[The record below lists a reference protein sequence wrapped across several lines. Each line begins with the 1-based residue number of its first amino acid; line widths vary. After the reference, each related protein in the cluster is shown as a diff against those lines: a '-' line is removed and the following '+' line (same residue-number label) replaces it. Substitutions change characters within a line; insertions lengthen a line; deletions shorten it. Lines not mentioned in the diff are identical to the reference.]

1 MGSLQV
7 PQKRRQQRGFAMCA
21 DEDRGA
27 GKTTWGQ
34 KDAKTLII
42 LKLGGEYRG
51 VHRIFSMY
59 V

>member
-1 MGSLQV
+1 
-7 PQKRRQQRGFAMCA
+7 MCA
-21 DEDRGA
+21 GEDRGA